1 MQRLGFLFSRRWG
14 LFLVAVI
21 LLTWLTILLGQW
33 QFNRLEDRRERNEI
47 VLTNEERPAVP
58 IEELLDV
65 GDPVPEDL
73 EWRNVSV
80 TGTYLPA
87 ETVHVRYRTHDS
99 KSGVQVVVPLRLT
112 DGSVALVDRGWWPTQ
127 NRGDIPDDVPAPPS
141 GEVEVEGWL
150 RTDAEGDATQV
161 VNHGTRAIS
170 GAVIAETLD
179 LDVRGGFVQLA
190 QETPEPEQ
198 SLTLPSLP
206 ELGEGPH
213 FFYGLQWWLFGAMAV
228 FGFCYLLYVE
238 WRDARARTM
247 QDGTVPSVATDTEDA
262 PAP

>member
-14 LFLVAVI
+14 LFLVAVV
-21 LLTWLTILLGQW
+21 LLTWLTIQLGQW

-47 VLTNEERPAVP
+47 VLTNEQLPPAP

-65 GDPVPEDL
+65 GEDVSKDL
-73 EWRNVSV
+73 EWRSVSA
-80 TGTYLPA
+80 TGTYVPD
-87 ETVHVRYRTHDS
+87 ETVYVRYRTHNS
-99 KSGVQVVVPLRLT
+99 KSGVQVVVPLELS

-127 NRGDIPDDVPAPPS
+127 NRGEIPDDVPPPPT

-150 RTDAEGDATQV
+150 RSDAQGDSTKV
-161 VNHGTRAIS
+161 VSHGTRAVS
-170 GAVIAETLD
+170 GAAVASALD
-179 LDVRGGFVQLA
+179 LEVRGGFVQVST
-190 QETPEPEQ
+190 ESPEAAQ
-198 SLTLPSLP
+198 SLTKPSLP

-238 WRDARARTM
+238 WRESRARTT
-247 QDGTVPSVATDTEDA
+247 DSSDTDVPTS
-262 PAP
+262 